1 MLSPDAISINRCREI
16 GIPPMKKKTV
26 GGMKFDNEFEQ
37 LSKKKGKLKVS
48 LGFNA
53 DDMIFLGSSTCDG
66 EEEILL
72 KALKKCKNIDKRLKL
87 LIGMLKDILRHF
99 HF

>member
-1 MLSPDAISINRCREI
+1 
-16 GIPPMKKKTV
+16 MKKKTV